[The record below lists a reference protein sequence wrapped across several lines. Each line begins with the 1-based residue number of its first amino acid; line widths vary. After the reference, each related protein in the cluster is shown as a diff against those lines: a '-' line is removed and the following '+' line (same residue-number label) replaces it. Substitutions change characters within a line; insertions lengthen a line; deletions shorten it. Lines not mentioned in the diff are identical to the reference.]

1 MLSSIFRGIKVGS
14 SDDDVDGKSIDEED
28 DEDVD
33 GKALSEEEEDVDG
46 APMDLDN
53 KKGLVVFA
61 FQSITSL
68 IGTSTVSGVGTGFVQ
83 SKWEA
88 IDEDEIKAEA
98 VTSAEI
104 FADNK
109 RKDVERAYEEVTESK
124 RKKEEAKPL
133 YLQSDAWRQKM
144 RQIEVTV
151 IEYCE
156 QLRVKEDSDQ
166 ATQYRSTL
174 IRQATEDFQSDPR

>member
-1 MLSSIFRGIKVGS
+1 
-14 SDDDVDGKSIDEED
+14 
-28 DEDVD
+28 
-33 GKALSEEEEDVDG
+33 
-46 APMDLDN
+46 MDLDN
-53 KKGLVVFA
+53 KKGTA
-61 FQSITSL
+61 
-68 IGTSTVSGVGTGFVQ
+68 TVSGVGTGFVQ

-174 IRQATEDFQSDPR
+174 IRQATEDFQSDPSLWSERSPESTPSRREKKSKKESRSRKRSRSRERRRRDDRSSSRSRSRSRSRDRERRRRHRR